1 MSAINNGTKS
11 AAKEC
16 HPICIAPQICNFVFQ
31 IPRVLRKNAE
41 KLSLPAVSTPT
52 FSPVVL
58 LRLLDDPVLPQ
69 HRHIRL
75 DRNGKPF
82 VQQLD
87 GLQQLLIGR

>member
-1 MSAINNGTKS
+1 MSAINNGKKS

-31 IPRVLRKNAE
+31 FPRVLRKNAE
-41 KLSLPAVSTPT
+41 KLSLPAVGTPA
-52 FSPVVL
+52 FRPVVL

-75 DRNGKPF
+75 DRNGEPF

-87 GLQQLLIGR
+87 SLQQPFICR